1 MARPAAGEDRSG
13 CLMIARAM
21 PAYVPRRSSLLQ
33 GRRPR
38 PDTSW
43 KPGPSAG
50 LCPDV
55 RQGPRLPP
63 GGERRA
69 LHRCAAAG
77 RGPGVGLV
85 RCVLAGRTCRLAFR
99 GSIVQISARMDTT
112 TRRIRRRL
120 EKDGWFLSRRGG
132 AHDIYRHPEIE
143 GIVTLP
149 RHRQVTPAVAR
160 SIAKK
165 AGRI

>member
-1 MARPAAGEDRSG
+1 MLTFAPMFGKARVFHPEASEERCTAA
-13 CLMIARAM
+13 
-21 PAYVPRRSSLLQ
+21 LL
-33 GRRPR
+33 
-38 PDTSW
+38 
-43 KPGPSAG
+43 
-50 LCPDV
+50 LDV
-55 RQGPRLPP
+55 DP
-63 GGERRA
+63 
-69 LHRCAAAG
+69 
-77 RGPGVGLV
+77 VGLV
-85 RCVLAGRTCRLAFR
+85 RCVLAGRTRRLAFR

-165 AGRI
+165 AGWI

>member
-1 MARPAAGEDRSG
+1 MGQHLHVSMTTRTTHRPATCRT
-13 CLMIARAM
+13 
-21 PAYVPRRSSLLQ
+21 SS
-33 GRRPR
+33 RPR
-38 PDTSW
+38 VLAFAPTFGKARVFHPEASEERCT
-43 KPGPSAG
+43 AA
-50 LCPDV
+50 LLLDV
-55 RQGPRLPP
+55 DP
-63 GGERRA
+63 
-69 LHRCAAAG
+69 
-77 RGPGVGLV
+77 VGLV

-160 SIAKK
+160 SIARK
-165 AGRI
+165 AGWIWPATDRENTR